1 VKAGLPEDDSGKP
14 AFVFERRERM
24 LIPAQSRGLKP
35 LIAMLATI
43 LALSTILGMYAM
55 STLAYSK
62 KITAHI
68 VAAWTVHVASDHAD
82 VKHGGEAISTR
93 NCLNRHGTWQVWRE
107 PDGSYHR
114 LCRTP
119 EGEIFDQIVRW
130 ADGNKRWE
138 EVTAF
143 RPDPG
148 GKGNVWNFIRQ
159 WLDKKGAVPYKG
171 PLPPPAR

>member
-1 VKAGLPEDDSGKP
+1 
-14 AFVFERRERM
+14 M
-24 LIPAQSRGLKP
+24 LIPAQSREPTP
-35 LIAMLATI
+35 LIALLATI
-43 LALSTILGMYAM
+43 LALSAILGVYAM

-62 KITAHI
+62 ENTAR
-68 VAAWTVHVASDHAD
+68 VATVWTVHVASDHAD

-93 NCLNRHGTWQVWRE
+93 NCLNRYGAWQVWRE

-130 ADGNKRWE
+130 ANGNKRWE

-143 RPDPG
+143 KPDPWG
-148 GKGNVWNFIRQ
+148 EGNVWSVIRQ
-159 WLDKKGAVPYKG
+159 WLEKKGAAPYKG